1 MRIIKSHKRKG
12 RSYRKWHRLCV
23 TFVCMDIFLLAGLV
37 VSAGFARSELAG
49 QGVAAAAQLQE
60 PEVPE
65 PQSQTEE
72 AETAKS
78 AGPSESESLGDS
90 QTLELESESV
100 QPSSE
105 EETVEQAA
113 SSGGAGTKEESSGQS
128 SLTAEWDESHRLDR
142 QLPALTASGLEIPV
156 NGATGYAPVAMTL
169 WTEISAE
176 GAGAGA
182 MAQLEP
188 GDAFL
193 ILREEGEWWQVQ
205 AEQGTGWVW
214 HGCCM
219 INLPDVIPSIIYDAT
234 NSYNS
239 LYRSS
244 GKEIPGVTG
253 QALYPGAAYNLRL
266 DRDEYAMPMLYAA
279 AKKVCA
285 AQQAALA
292 QGNSL
297 KIYEAY
303 RPYFV
308 QQAVIQG
315 LSALA
320 EADPEV
326 AAGVNTSP
334 WHMGYFIA
342 TGYSNHQ
349 RGIAVDVSLVK
360 VTKTQVRTT
369 GGVEYL
375 QVTDY
380 EEYRMPTQMHEL
392 SMAAASTTGPGSR
405 ELAAGMNE
413 PAAALRSYFE
423 GAGMS
428 PLESE
433 WWHFNDF
440 AARDRAG
447 SYLSTGNFVIEGTLS
462 RPPER

>member
-1 MRIIKSHKRKG
+1 MQRDAKAVLKSVG
-12 RSYRKWHRLCV
+12 N
-23 TFVCMDIFLLAGLV
+23 MIFADVENLGQMIQGQILV
-37 VSAGFARSELAG
+37 QMVLNIGC
-49 QGVAAAAQLQE
+49 
-60 PEVPE
+60 
-65 PQSQTEE
+65 
-72 AETAKS
+72 
-78 AGPSESESLGDS
+78 
-90 QTLELESESV
+90 
-100 QPSSE
+100 
-105 EETVEQAA
+105 
-113 SSGGAGTKEESSGQS
+113 
-128 SLTAEWDESHRLDR
+128 
-142 QLPALTASGLEIPV
+142 QLPALTASGLELPV

-182 MAQLEP
+182 VAQLEP

-320 EADPEV
+320 ESDPEV

-360 VTKTQVRTT
+360 VTKTQTRTT

-375 QVTDY
+375 QVTGY

-392 SMAAASTTGPGSR
+392 SMA
-405 ELAAGMNE
+405 
-413 PAAALRSYFE
+413 
-423 GAGMS
+423 